1 MSELV
6 AWKNKGNRKPL
17 ILNGAHKVGK
27 TWLLKEF
34 DRTHFTSAAYV
45 SLDANKAVRALFDSG
60 FDMKR
65 IINGLSLL
73 SGEQINS
80 GSTLIIL
87 KRKKMV

>member
-1 MSELV
+1 VEKQKEQK
-6 AWKNKGNRKPL
+6 APL
-17 ILNGAHKVGK
+17 ILNGARQVGK

-34 DRTHFTSAAYV
+34 DRTHFANAAYV

-73 SGEQINS
+73 SGEQINP